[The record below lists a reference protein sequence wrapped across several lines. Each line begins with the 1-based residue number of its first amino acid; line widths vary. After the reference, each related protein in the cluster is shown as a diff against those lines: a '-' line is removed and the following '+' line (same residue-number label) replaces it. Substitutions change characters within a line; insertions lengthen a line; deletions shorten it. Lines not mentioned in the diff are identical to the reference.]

1 MDLALLYKI
10 SPRIANLTLTSEP
23 DSFHWSLTQNGIFS
37 VRSHYQALSQVEP
50 QDTNR
55 KLWKIRA
62 PLKVKVFLRYLH
74 RGVLLMK
81 DNLAKRNWQGNR
93 ACCFYLH
100 EETIQ
105 HLFFYC
111 RFARAVWSFFHC
123 ASGIPKPLNAS
134 HMFGSWLE
142 GSPTKLQPIAL
153 LGAAAVCWSLWLSRN
168 NIVSSGID

>member
-55 KLWKIRA
+55 KLWKIIA

-74 RGVLLMK
+74 RGVLLTK

-105 HLFFYC
+105 HLFFIVGLLEQSGPSFIVLLAYLNLLTPLIC
-111 RFARAVWSFFHC
+111 LGHGWRGLLPSCSPSPCWARRQFVGHC
-123 ASGIPKPLNAS
+123 G
-134 HMFGSWLE
+134 
-142 GSPTKLQPIAL
+142 
-153 LGAAAVCWSLWLSRN
+153 
-168 NIVSSGID
+168 